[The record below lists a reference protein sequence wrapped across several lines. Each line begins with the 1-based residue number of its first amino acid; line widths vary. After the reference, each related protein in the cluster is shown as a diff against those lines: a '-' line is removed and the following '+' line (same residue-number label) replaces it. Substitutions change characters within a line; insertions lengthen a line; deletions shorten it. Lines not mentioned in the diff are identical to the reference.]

1 MRLRLRAGDGGALL
15 IHPKGGPDGRAV
27 AFARGL
33 ARDER
38 HILVVVD
45 LPAGA
50 AEREWT
56 AVARLLAPARYGSLR
71 LVFGRGDRTE
81 VGQAAARI
89 AERLD
94 REVIAPDGEVTPTVT
109 GGLFVP
115 AHHGDGWLRYRP
127 GRAAERDGQRFP
139 KPSWEFSTPVRPW
152 PAGPHAVAEPLPAG
166 VWLRS
171 TREEPADA
179 ERRHLVEA
187 VPADP
192 ELLLVVLG
200 SPGAPAV
207 TLDEVANFWGAVLPS
222 ARPAV
227 RFVLHGTLDTP
238 ATADPG
244 QALADALGHP
254 VVRYAALPAA
264 VGDAGGVL
272 VAAGPAPTGPG
283 RPAEL
288 VHLPGG
294 GTRSAPPV
302 PAPGGAAG
310 SPGADPGRPSGGAI
324 EAVGAAGCEAR
335 AAVPRTADAHQTV
348 VRAPAAPAPV
358 APGTTRLPAIPAP
371 AGAAPV
377 RAGATVPGPNG
388 SQAPHPQVPL
398 PGAAGPE
405 TARQSA
411 SLPEPGSPESLRG
424 GGTATEPARHEA
436 ARRSPGAPAQAG
448 PEPRGEDAAA
458 GGPGGSDG
466 VGPDAAVAEPAV
478 TLPAPD
484 PSNPDPNPNR
494 NPAPAPA
501 PRFRLE
507 SGGPV
512 PAPAAARPVPDPAP
526 EPSRHPVPAPPEPTP
541 PPTPA
546 PARVRIQPTPTVAAC
561 AVPSERGIDQER
573 DWVRRTFSEQFNA
586 MAGSVSRVM
595 SESPGLRGEGRAG
608 GSAALTE
615 LVAVRL
621 YLSGDGRRADA
632 AVRSAVPGP
641 HVPMARCVAAGLGR
655 LPSYRGPALLRT
667 RLDASE
673 RALYREGE
681 LLTEWAFCHARTT
694 LHPGPS
700 DGTDVL
706 VWSMTARRT
715 ALLDPSV
722 PDRVLFL
729 PGTGFKVLRVDGRTV
744 LLRELSPSEITADGR
759 VQLRPAKLD
768 ALALAGLERIL
779 PALAGA
785 GTDDDAE
792 GADPPGLVPTTPSEG
807 ARP

>member
-38 HILVVVD
+38 HTLVVVD
-45 LPAGA
+45 LAAGA

-89 AERLD
+89 AERLG

-171 TREEPADA
+171 TREEPTDA

-207 TLDEVANFWGAVLPS
+207 ALDDVARFWGTVLPS

-238 ATADPG
+238 ASVDPG
-244 QALADALGHP
+244 QVLADALGHP

-264 VGDAGGVL
+264 VRDAAGAL
-272 VAAGPAPTGPG
+272 VAPARAGQGRDAELVNHPAAGP
-283 RPAEL
+283 
-288 VHLPGG
+288 
-294 GTRSAPPV
+294 RSAPPAPGMAPAASV
-302 PAPGGAAG
+302 AAAAGLPGAGSGPAPASARL
-310 SPGADPGRPSGGAI
+310 PVEPAEP
-324 EAVGAAGCEAR
+324 VGAAEDVAR
-335 AAVPRTADAHQTV
+335 A
-348 VRAPAAPAPV
+348 V
-358 APGTTRLPAIPAP
+358 APGTADVNAVEGRATETAAPVASAAAVVPSAPAP
-371 AGAAPV
+371 AVVTPVPEPEGAEAPP
-377 RAGATVPGPNG
+377 PGTARP
-388 SQAPHPQVPL
+388 AP
-398 PGAAGPE
+398 AAPE

-411 SLPEPGSPESLRG
+411 TPHESGTPERARRDTNG
-424 GGTATEPARHEA
+424 TEPARSGGGSE
-436 ARRSPGAPAQAG
+436 SPAVPAPA
-448 PEPRGEDAAA
+448 
-458 GGPGGSDG
+458 
-466 VGPDAAVAEPAV
+466 V
-478 TLPAPD
+478 PAP
-484 PSNPDPNPNR
+484 PLPDR
-494 NPAPAPA
+494 SIPAPA

-512 PAPAAARPVPDPAP
+512 PVPPAARQVPAPATEPPSPD
-526 EPSRHPVPAPPEPTP
+526 PVPAPPAPGP
-541 PPTPA
+541 APA
-546 PARVRIQPTPTVAAC
+546 PARVRVQPTPSAAAC
-561 AVPSERGIDQER
+561 AVPPERGIDQER
-573 DWVRRTFSEQFNA
+573 EWVRRTFSEQFNA
-586 MAGSVSRVM
+586 VAGSVSRVM
-595 SESPGLRGEGRAG
+595 SEAPGLRGEGRTEGA
-608 GSAALTE
+608 AALTE
-615 LVAVRL
+615 LVAVRI

-632 AVRSAVPGP
+632 AVRSAAPGP
-641 HVPMARCVAAGLGR
+641 HVPLARCVAAGLGR

-667 RLDASE
+667 GLDASE

-681 LLTEWAFCHARTT
+681 LLTEWAFCHARTVP
-694 LHPGPS
+694 HPGPA

-759 VQLRPAKLD
+759 VDLRPAKLD
-768 ALALAGLERIL
+768 ALALAGLERIP

-785 GTDDDAE
+785 GTDDDSG
-792 GADPPGLVPTTPSEG
+792 GADPPGLMITPRTEG
-807 ARP
+807 SRP

>member
-1 MRLRLRAGDGGALL
+1 MRLRLRAGVGGTLL
-15 IHPKGGPDGRAV
+15 IHPRGGPDGRAV

-38 HILVVVD
+38 HTLVVVD

-50 AEREWT
+50 GERDWT
-56 AVARLLAPARYGSLR
+56 AVARLLAPARYGGLR

-89 AERLD
+89 AERLG

-115 AHHGDGWLRYRP
+115 PHHGDGWLRYLP
-127 GRAAERDGQRFP
+127 GGAAERDGRRFP

-152 PAGPHAVAEPLPAG
+152 PAGPHAVVEPLPAG

-207 TLDEVANFWGAVLPS
+207 TLDEVANFWGTVLPS

-264 VGDAGGVL
+264 VRDTGGVL
-272 VAAGPAPTGPG
+272 VAPARTGQGRAGELVNHPAAGPCFAP
-283 RPAEL
+283 
-288 VHLPGG
+288 
-294 GTRSAPPV
+294 
-302 PAPGGAAG
+302 PAPGA
-310 SPGADPGRPSGGAI
+310 
-324 EAVGAAGCEAR
+324 
-335 AAVPRTADAHQTV
+335 
-348 VRAPAAPAPV
+348 APAAPVVAAVGLPGAGSGLAPAPALLPVEPVGAAESTARAV
-358 APGTTRLPAIPAP
+358 APGTAGVNAVEGHAP
-371 AGAAPV
+371 AAATPAAS
-377 RAGATVPGPNG
+377 RAAVVPSASSVVTPVPGPEG
-388 SQAPHPQVPL
+388 PEAPHPGTARPE
-398 PGAAGPE
+398 PAAPE
-405 TARQSA
+405 TARQSVTPHESVTPERARPDA
-411 SLPEPGSPESLRG
+411 SG
-424 GGTATEPARHEA
+424 AEPAR
-436 ARRSPGAPAQAG
+436 SVAG
-448 PEPRGEDAAA
+448 SE
-458 GGPGGSDG
+458 S
-466 VGPDAAVAEPAV
+466 PAV
-478 TLPAPD
+478 PAPTVSG
-484 PSNPDPNPNR
+484 PPPDR
-494 NPAPAPA
+494 STPAPA

-512 PAPAAARPVPDPAP
+512 PAPAAARPVPDRAP
-526 EPSRHPVPAPPEPTP
+526 EPSRHPVPALPEPTP

-595 SESPGLRGEGRAG
+595 SESPGLRGEGRAEG
-608 GSAALTE
+608 TAALTE

-641 HVPMARCVAAGLGR
+641 HVPLARCVAAGLGR

-744 LLRELSPSEITADGR
+744 LLRELSPSEITTDGR

-792 GADPPGLVPTTPSEG
+792 GADPPGLVLTTPSEG